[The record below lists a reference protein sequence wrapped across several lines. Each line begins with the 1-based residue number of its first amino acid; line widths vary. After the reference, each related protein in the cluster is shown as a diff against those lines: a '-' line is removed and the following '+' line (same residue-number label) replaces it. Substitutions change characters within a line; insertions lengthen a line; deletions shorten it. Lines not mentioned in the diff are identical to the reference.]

1 MAYFETNVSPSVKA
15 FITSDALLYSAL
27 NLVNILFV
35 VYVTASVPGGTVQS
49 ATIALAIG
57 FIARVIVDLSLG
69 KVSSK
74 LSESGKLRLIMLGMT
89 AISLSYIGFAL
100 SHNIYILG
108 FLWVINGVGWAIGH
122 PAKLAL
128 VAKHINHNQA
138 SQEWGLTDALN
149 MTLIVISMILGGWVV
164 GQFSYTALFAF
175 AALINTGGI
184 VPYALYYRKI
194 HTDKVLGVKP
204 EPITS

>member
-1 MAYFETNVSPSVKA
+1 MAYFETHVSPFVRA
-15 FITSDALLYSAL
+15 FITSDALLYSSL

-35 VYVTASVPGGTVQS
+35 VYVTANVPGGTVQS
-49 ATIALAIG
+49 ATAALAIG

-69 KVSSK
+69 KTSSK
-74 LSESGKLRLIMLGMT
+74 LSETDKLRLIMLGMA
-89 AISLSYIGFAL
+89 AISMSYVGFAL
-100 SHNIYILG
+100 SHNIFMLG

-128 VAKHINHNQA
+128 VAKHINHGQA

-149 MTLIVISMILGGWVV
+149 MTLIVISMMLGGWMVE
-164 GQFSYTALFAF
+164 QFSYTALFAF

-184 VPYALYYRKI
+184 LPYALYYRKARMAKA
-194 HTDKVLGVKP
+194 TRTAP
-204 EPITS
+204 EPII

>member
-1 MAYFETNVSPSVKA
+1 MAYFETNVSPFVRA
-15 FITSDALLYSAL
+15 FITSDALLYSSL

-69 KVSSK
+69 KASSK
-74 LSESGKLRLIMLGMT
+74 LSELGKLRLIILGMA
-89 AISLSYIGFAL
+89 AISISYLGFAL
-100 SHNIYILG
+100 SHNIFVLG

-164 GQFSYTALFAF
+164 GQFSYTALFLF
-175 AALINTGGI
+175 AALINTSGI
-184 VPYALYYRKI
+184 VPYALYYRKLR
-194 HTDKVLGVKP
+194 TPKTAKPAP
-204 EPITS
+204 EPVA

>member
-1 MAYFETNVSPSVKA
+1 MAYFETHVSPFVRA
-15 FITSDALLYSAL
+15 FITSDALLYSSL

-35 VYVTASVPGGTVQS
+35 IYVTANVPGGTVQS
-49 ATIALAIG
+49 ATVALAIG

-69 KVSSK
+69 KASSK
-74 LSESGKLRLIMLGMT
+74 LSETGKLRLIMLGMA
-89 AISLSYIGFAL
+89 AISLSYVGFAL
-100 SHNIYILG
+100 SHNIFVLSI
-108 FLWVINGVGWAIGH
+108 LWVLNGVGWAIGH

-149 MTLIVISMILGGWVV
+149 MTLIVISMILGGWMVE
-164 GQFSYTALFAF
+164 QFSYTALFAF

-184 VPYALYYRKI
+184 LPYALYYRKVRAPRV
-194 HTDKVLGVKP
+194 TRTAP
-204 EPITS
+204 EPIA

>member
-1 MAYFETNVSPSVKA
+1 MAYFETNVLPFVRA
-15 FITSDALLYSAL
+15 FITSDALLYSSL

-35 VYVTASVPGGTVQS
+35 VYVTANVPGGTVQS
-49 ATIALAIG
+49 ATVALAVG

-69 KVSSK
+69 KASSK
-74 LSESGKLRLIMLGMT
+74 LSETGKLRLIMLGM
-89 AISLSYIGFAL
+89 AVISLSYVGFAL
-100 SHNIYILG
+100 SHNIFVLG

-184 VPYALYYRKI
+184 APYALYYRKVRTPKI
-194 HTDKVLGVKP
+194 LENSP
-204 EPITS
+204 EPVA